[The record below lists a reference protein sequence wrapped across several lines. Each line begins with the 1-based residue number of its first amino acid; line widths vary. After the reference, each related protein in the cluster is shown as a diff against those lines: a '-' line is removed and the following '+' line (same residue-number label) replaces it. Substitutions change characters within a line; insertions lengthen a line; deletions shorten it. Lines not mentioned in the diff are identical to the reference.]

1 MDFMIHGT
9 GKIGGAFIEASIKH
23 REDNGFPYNV
33 YTHDINKEAGKYKPD
48 FTSEN
53 FFEIEYLD
61 SLIHIIC
68 IDTNLNTNK
77 EEYFYD
83 KKWNSTSYKIVDLV
97 KKITD
102 LRGFDNR
109 NADIVVIESTIEPG
123 TMKVLNE
130 LFPDWDFVYSPE
142 RYNED
147 KLLTAGFSM
156 DPMKLISFKP
166 NETEAY
172 YDNLNSDLQFFYQIH
187 FANGIKVFIDGT
199 YQEVELAKIIENAK
213 RLVEIQFINEMNSEV
228 NKKYP
233 EVNFETVVSL
243 VNSKTHT
250 NVRPGLIGGGCIPV
264 DPLFM
269 DSDSKILVGA
279 GNSAVIQANEIK
291 SKIVDISKRSNI
303 KTILMMGTTF
313 KANST
318 SESYS
323 RYKNI
328 LTNLVKELPEI
339 RFGTLDHRV
348 KEAFDFGSEESRE
361 TIIQVLKSADL
372 ILIGANHTIS
382 EIGKTY
388 LEFAMEHG
396 VNVIDLNTFRIFK
409 NYGEK

>member
-33 YTHDINKEAGKYKPD
+33 YSHDINKEAGKYIPD

-123 TMKVLNE
+123 TMKVLND

-250 NVRPGLIGGGCIPV
+250 QVRPGLIGGGCIPV

-269 DSDSKILVGA
+269 DSDSKILVD
-279 GNSAVIQANEIK
+279 AVGSTIIQANEIK

-328 LTNLVKELPEI
+328 LTKLVKELPEI